1 MIFDFIIEAMK
12 NWRDINE
19 DQGPNQIVVFR
30 GGIGGPL
37 FRQQCL
43 ILES

>member
-1 MIFDFIIEAMK
+1 MIFDFIVEAMK

-19 DQGPNQIVVFR
+19 DQGPNQMVVFR
-30 GGIGGPL
+30 RVIGGPL
-37 FRQQCL
+37 FRQQRL